1 MLFLKLNPK
10 INEMRIYKSLIIFFF
25 LNEDIKNFT
34 KLKLET
40 EKIILRKLF
49 KNSILEFDFLY

>member
-34 KLKLET
+34 KLELET
-40 EKIILRKLF
+40 EKIILRKLL